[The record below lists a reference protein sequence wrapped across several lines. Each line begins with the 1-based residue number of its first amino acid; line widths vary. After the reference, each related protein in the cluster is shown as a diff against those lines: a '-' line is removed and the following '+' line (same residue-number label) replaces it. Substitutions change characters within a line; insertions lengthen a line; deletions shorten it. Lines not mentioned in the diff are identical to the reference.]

1 MLKIYNLKDK
11 PRYIEEVAMLTQKE
25 WGQKD
30 LSKKEFELKV
40 KNKII
45 KIKSYFN
52 KYNYCKLI
60 LLDNDILVGFI
71 SIFPT
76 DGEERK
82 NLSPWYATMYVKE
95 KYRGRGYSK
104 ILNDAILAEARK
116 RNISRLYLKT
126 DLENYYEKFG
136 AKFLEVLSNGERL
149 YCFNIL
155 INRISVIGGSGSG
168 KSTLTNV
175 LAKELNIPAIHLDSI
190 NYNANWVET
199 DKNERDSIISS
210 KANEQ
215 RWIIDGNYNK
225 TLKERLDRAD
235 LIIWLDYSSFAY
247 LKGVLKRIIKN
258 YNKEKPDIP
267 GCKERLDF
275 TFIKYVATYN
285 RKKRPI
291 VIELLKDIPTEK
303 LLVFRK
309 QKDLNKWLESF
320 THNENILDY
329 IK

>member
-30 LSKKEFELKV
+30 LSKKEFEQKV

-71 SIFPT
+71 SIFLT

-82 NLSPWYATMYVKE
+82 DLSPWYATMYVKE

-104 ILNDAILAEARK
+104 ILNNAILAEARK

-136 AKFLEVLSNGERL
+136 AKFLEVLSNGEKL
-149 YCFNIL
+149 YCFNIF

-175 LAKELNIPAIHLDSI
+175 LSKELNIPAVHLDSI
-190 NYNANWVET
+190 NYNANWIEI
-199 DKNERDSIISS
+199 DKNERDSIISL
-210 KANEQ
+210 KADEQ

-235 LIIWLDYSSFAY
+235 LIIWLDYSSFAH
-247 LKGVLKRIIKN
+247 LKGVIKRIVKN

-267 GCKERLDF
+267 GCKERFDF

-285 RKKRPI
+285 RKKRPK
-291 VIELLKDIPTEK
+291 VVELIKNIPNEK
-303 LLVFRK
+303 LLVFKK

-320 THNENILDY
+320 THNKNILDY

>member
-30 LSKKEFELKV
+30 LSKKEFEQKV

-71 SIFPT
+71 SIFLT

-82 NLSPWYATMYVKE
+82 DLSPWYATMYVKE

-136 AKFLEVLSNGERL
+136 AKFLEVLSNGEKL

-175 LAKELNIPAIHLDSI
+175 LSKELNIPAVHLDSI
-190 NYNANWVET
+190 NYNANWIEI
-199 DKNERDSIISS
+199 DKNERDSIISL
-210 KANEQ
+210 KADEQ

-235 LIIWLDYSSFAY
+235 LIIWLDYSSFAH
-247 LKGVLKRIIKN
+247 LKGVIKRIVKN

-267 GCKERLDF
+267 GCKERFDF

-285 RKKRPI
+285 RKKRPK
-291 VIELLKDIPTEK
+291 VVELIKNIPNEK
-303 LLVFRK
+303 LLVFKK

-320 THNENILDY
+320 THNKNILDY